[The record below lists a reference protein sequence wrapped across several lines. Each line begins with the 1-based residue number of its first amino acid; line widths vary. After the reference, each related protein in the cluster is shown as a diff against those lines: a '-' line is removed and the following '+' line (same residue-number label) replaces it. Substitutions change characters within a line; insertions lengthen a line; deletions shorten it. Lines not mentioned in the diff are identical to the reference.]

1 MAYQFS
7 PVRWMQIEEAP
18 SLNFL
23 FFSSSDLDVQCLGL
37 HLQFS
42 REGESSVY
50 DQAKIWSEWSR
61 NMVICLE
68 FFPRAA
74 QESRVFVISLASY
87 LRNRN
92 MKTYQNS

>member
-7 PVRWMQIEEAP
+7 PVRWMQSEEAP

-23 FFSSSDLDVQCLGL
+23 FFSSSDLDAQCLGL

-50 DQAKIWSEWSR
+50 DQAKI
-61 NMVICLE
+61 
-68 FFPRAA
+68 
-74 QESRVFVISLASY
+74 
-87 LRNRN
+87 
-92 MKTYQNS
+92 